1 MFKNMRKS
9 AIYAAAATLLLAG
22 LSTKADACTNVVI
35 SAGASADGS
44 VIVSYAADSHWL
56 FGELYFQNAMD
67 WKSGSKRKCH
77 RTFERRAQKAGL
89 SHNGICRQGSGSCR
103 RRAGC

>member
-44 VIVSYAADSHWL
+44 VIVSYAL
-56 FGELYFQNAMD
+56 FPECNGLE
-67 WKSGSKRKCH
+67 
-77 RTFERRAQKAGL
+77 ERQQEK
-89 SHNGICRQGSGSCR
+89 NI
-103 RRAGC
+103 